1 MVGSRGGTSDN
12 LWLFWLSHICQE
24 EEMVLVKN
32 VQEFVQNRI
41 EILDKLTHISS
52 FGKETLGRMSRYE

>member
-1 MVGSRGGTSDN
+1 
-12 LWLFWLSHICQE
+12 
-24 EEMVLVKN
+24 MVLVKN